1 MVDMNLAEILV
12 WLSFLLIQQN
22 LHIVFTFITLLS
34 SFSERQLKNVDG
46 RRKSM

>member
-1 MVDMNLAEILV
+1 MVDMNLAENPSLV
-12 WLSFLLIQQN
+12 VIFVDTAKL
-22 LHIVFTFITLLS
+22 VFTFITLLS